1 MRALIFLLLT
11 PFAAPFSELAQTE
24 RAPTWVASGPTSEF
38 FVYLDGV
45 SSRDES
51 GERIVYAPV
60 EFNAGESAKRLTARV
75 SGCYTVADGVIGYVG
90 QTDLYSWVWN
100 GRTVADSIATNV
112 CAADYKKHEATPPA
126 PNGISL

>member
-1 MRALIFLLLT
+1 MRALALLLL
-11 PFAAPFSELAQTE
+11 APLAGLAQTD
-24 RAPTWVASGPTSEF
+24 RVPTWVASGPTSEF
-38 FVYLDGV
+38 FVYMDSV

-60 EFNAGESAKRLTARV
+60 EFKAGEVVQRMTARV
-75 SGCYTVADGVIGYVG
+75 SGCYTVADGLIAYLGKVDI
-90 QTDLYSWVWN
+90 YSWVWN

-126 PNGISL
+126 TNSVSL

>member
-1 MRALIFLLLT
+1 MRALALLLLVPLT
-11 PFAAPFSELAQTE
+11 VLAQTD

-38 FVYLDGV
+38 FVYMESV
-45 SSRDES
+45 SSRVES

-60 EFNAGESAKRLTARV
+60 ELKAGETIRRLTARV
-75 SGCYTVADGVIGYVG
+75 SGCYTEADGVIGYLG
-90 QTDLYSWVWN
+90 NADIFAWVWN

-126 PNGISL
+126 PNSISL